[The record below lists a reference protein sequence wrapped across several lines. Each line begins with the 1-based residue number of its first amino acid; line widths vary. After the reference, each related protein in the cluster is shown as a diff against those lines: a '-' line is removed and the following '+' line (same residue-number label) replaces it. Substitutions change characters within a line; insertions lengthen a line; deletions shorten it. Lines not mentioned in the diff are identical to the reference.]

1 MRYDFRNKLK
11 KEDNYQ
17 KNKRRYLTNRKKYD
31 ILLKVADDCRSGGTG
46 RRTGLKIPRAN
57 PSCRFDPGLRPS
69 CRFDPGL
76 RHQVEFAATEYR
88 GVEQLG

>member
-57 PSCRFDPGLRPS
+57 PSCRFDPGLR
-69 CRFDPGL
+69 
-76 RHQVEFAATEYR
+76 HQVEFAATEYR